1 MTIEMDETV
10 KARMGD
16 ALEEELKK
24 NAHFLQKQEKWRDAA
39 NRFEGM
45 VSMTHEQWLALQEV
59 EDVFLEYNAS
69 YGEAAYRKGL
79 SDGILI
85 GIEQEANG
93 RKSILALED
102 MANLISVYDAVRQLK
117 KVLLGREDEHWEDAG
132 AFSVFEYIFNVIDN
146 ATCSKIQFLGKDE
159 AIEIVMGVL
168 ADETMNP
175 EEKARQLL
183 GLD

>member
-1 MTIEMDETV
+1 MTIEMDEIV

-24 NAHFLQKQEKWRDAA
+24 NAHFLQKQKKWRDAA

-93 RKSILALED
+93 RKSVLALED
-102 MANLISVYDAVRQLK
+102 MANLISVYDVVRQLK
-117 KVLLGREDEHWEDAG
+117 KVLLGRMDEHWEDAG
-132 AFSVFEYIFNVIDN
+132 AFNVIDN
-146 ATCSKIQFLGKDE
+146 ATCTKIQFLEKDE

-183 GLD
+183 GMD